1 MKSNWKI
8 PKPPKMKWTDTILFN
23 QPLQDVRLL
32 AGAPA
37 QDWQQFLRE
46 REQAAFENGRRTGE
60 SALSEQLLRQR
71 NETVELQRGILA
83 SLQTALP
90 KVVHEAETA
99 LIDLA
104 LESAKKIVA
113 NMQIDVTMVENIVRE
128 ALRQAEDTAEIVI
141 QLHPDDLALLRQHQ
155 SEILNGLPE
164 SGPLRFSPSTEIS
177 RGGCVIQTRFG
188 LIDARRETKI
198 EQLRQS
204 LHS

>member
-1 MKSNWKI
+1 
-8 PKPPKMKWTDTILFN
+8 MKWADTILFDR
-23 QPLQDVRLL
+23 PLREVRLL

-46 REQAAFENGRRTGE
+46 RETAAFENGQRAGE
-60 SALSEQLLRQR
+60 TALNEQLLKQR
-71 NETVELQRGILA
+71 NETIELQRGILA
-83 SLQTALP
+83 SLQATLP
-90 KVVHEAETA
+90 KVAHEAETA

-104 LESAKKIVA
+104 LEAAKKIVA
-113 NMQIDVTMVENIVRE
+113 DMPVDVALVEHTVRE

-155 SEILNGLPE
+155 SDVLNGSPE
-164 SGPLRFSPSTEIS
+164 SGPLRFAPSSEIG
-177 RGGCVIQTRFG
+177 RGGCLIQTRFG

-204 LHS
+204 LNA